1 MKLDYILTNR
11 KYIKHYVISAIKQD
25 AITYGM
31 QIKGMEIESIS
42 MGKKLE
48 QNIAK
53 VALGRIE
60 AKANLITAKSELQS
74 ANMVMKTAELNEDN
88 PIGL

>member
-11 KYIKHYVISAIKQD
+11 KYVKNFVSNAISQD
-25 AITYGM
+25 AATYGM
-31 QIKGMEIESIS
+31 QIIGMEIESIS

-48 QNIAK
+48 RDIAK

-60 AKANLITAKSELQS
+60 AKANLITAKSELTS
-74 ANMVMKTAELNEDN
+74 AKMVAKTAALN
-88 PIGL
+88 